1 MLRQLNR
8 NRLVK
13 WNFLH
18 NNNSS
23 NGPVVTP
30 LSRINNKSVI
40 KNAAVALGGAATLPV
55 RCDQSLFRSSRRPCN
70 FHSSFKPV
78 WTQFNS
84 RKMACTNP
92 KQVCI
97 VGSGNWGSAI
107 AKIVG
112 GNAVRSKNFVDRVTM
127 YVYEEMVNG
136 KKLTEIINETH
147 ENVKYLPGHKLPE
160 NVVAVPDVLEAA
172 KDADILIF
180 VVPHQF
186 IRTLCSTLLGKIKS
200 TAIALSLIKGFDR
213 AEGGGIDLIS
223 HIITRNLKI
232 PCSVLM
238 GANLA
243 SEVADEMFCETT
255 IGCKDATAGPL
266 LRDIIQTNYFRVVVV
281 DDEDT
286 VEVCGAL
293 KNIVA
298 CGAGFVDGLGLGDN
312 TKAAVIRLGLME
324 MVKFVDVFYPGGKLS
339 TFFESCGVADLI
351 TTCYGGRN
359 RKVSEAFVKTGKSI
373 KQLEDEMLNGQKL
386 QGPFTADEVNYMLK
400 SKGMEEQFPLFTGIH
415 RICTGQLTPKDFID
429 CIRNHPEH
437 MIKQSGV

>member
-1 MLRQLNR
+1 MIGNTVFNQNSIGRVIVVFKRRRLCAIPILTCSSCSREIVVNQSPQLSVR
-8 NRLVK
+8 PYRGYSTSKFLV
-13 WNFLH
+13 NY
-18 NNNSS
+18 
-23 NGPVVTP
+23 T
-30 LSRINNKSVI
+30 
-40 KNAAVALGGAATLPV
+40 T
-55 RCDQSLFRSSRRPCN
+55 
-70 FHSSFKPV
+70 
-78 WTQFNS
+78 
-84 RKMACTNP
+84 KMACTKP
-92 KQVCI
+92 KRVCI

-112 GNAVRSKNFVDRVTM
+112 KNAVQLSNFDDKVTM
-127 YVYEEMVNG
+127 YVYEEIING
-136 KKLTEIINETH
+136 KKLTEIINDTH
-147 ENVKYLPGHKLPE
+147 ENVKYLPGHKLPP
-160 NVVAVPDVLEAA
+160 NVVAVPDVVDAA

-186 IRTLCSTLLGKIKS
+186 IRTLCSTLLGKIKP

-223 HIITRNLKI
+223 HIITRHLKI
-232 PCSVLM
+232 PCAVLM

-243 SEVADEMFCETT
+243 GEVADEKFCETT
-255 IGCKDATAGPL
+255 IGCKDIQLGPV

-324 MVKFVDVFYPGGKLS
+324 MVKFVDVFYPGGKLA

-373 KQLEDEMLNGQKL
+373 KELEDELLNGQKL
-386 QGPFTADEVNYMLK
+386 QGPFTAEEVNYMLRNRD
-400 SKGMEEQFPLFTGIH
+400 MEDRFPLFTAIH
-415 RICTGQLTPKDFID
+415 KICTGQLPAQEFID

-437 MIKQSGV
+437 MVRGASS